1 MNIMKEPNRKDNE
14 RRLAKLEQDLVAAAN
29 GPKIIVSVRKI
40 RKRGLTTVLRERMRK
55 LKANVTH

>member
-29 GPKIIVSVRKI
+29 GPKIIVSVSDLRNKRLIEVLREKI
-40 RKRGLTTVLRERMRK
+40 RKRGKTTK
-55 LKANVTH
+55 